1 MIEEKVQINENNIG
15 YALDMLSIP
24 INQCFKAKKIDI
36 KVNDEIMRNNDT
48 ERIIDLFKRD
58 KYLSIKV
65 DDKVAIV
72 FFKNNFIIKKGENEN
87 NYKIFIKENEDFGS
101 DYIN

>member
-24 INQCFKAKKIDI
+24 INHCFKSKKTDI

-87 NYKIFIKENEDFGS
+87 NYKIFIKENEDFVS

>member
-1 MIEEKVQINENNIG
+1 MIEEKVQINENNIE

-24 INQCFKAKKIDI
+24 INHCFKSKKTDI
-36 KVNDEIMRNNDT
+36 KVNDEIMRKNDT

-65 DDKVAIV
+65 DDKAAIV

-87 NYKIFIKENEDFGS
+87 NYKIFIKKDENFGS